1 MVDTVPQVGA
11 VHGVVVVAGSGERSA
26 TPAEGVT
33 GGGSD
38 VECVSGAALNG
49 TD

>member
-26 TPAEGVT
+26 TPVEGVT

-38 VECVSGAALNG
+38 VERVRWAALN
-49 TD
+49 